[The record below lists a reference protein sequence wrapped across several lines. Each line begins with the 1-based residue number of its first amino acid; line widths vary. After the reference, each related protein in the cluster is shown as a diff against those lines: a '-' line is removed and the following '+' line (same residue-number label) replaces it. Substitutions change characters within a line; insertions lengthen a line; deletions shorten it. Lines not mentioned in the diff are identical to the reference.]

1 MNPIFKK
8 MNFKDQNRIL
18 VLFAPESF
26 HPEMADMEAY
36 CEVQSELKADQQ
48 YEYVLT
54 FATSVKQLTETMA
67 SLKDQFVADDPQ
79 LWVAYP
85 KKSSKKYQSDLNRDI
100 DWGPVGGQG
109 FEAVKQIAIDA
120 DWSALRFRQVRFIKT
135 LKRNPK
141 MIISEEGKK
150 KNQ

>member
-8 MNFKDQNRIL
+8 MNFKDQNSIL

-26 HPEMADMEAY
+26 HSEMADMEAY
-36 CEVQSELKADQQ
+36 CEVQTELKTDQQ
-48 YEYVLT
+48 YDYILT
-54 FATSVKQLTETMA
+54 FATSVKQLAETMA
-67 SLKDQFVADDPQ
+67 SLKDKFAADDPQ

-85 KKSSKKYQSDLNRDI
+85 KKSSKKYKSDINRDTG
-100 DWGPVGGQG
+100 WGPVGEQG
-109 FEAVKQIAIDA
+109 FEPVKQIAIDT

-141 MIISEEGKK
+141 MIIS
-150 KNQ
+150 

>member
-1 MNPIFKK
+1 MS
-8 MNFKDQNRIL
+8 FKDQKRIL

-26 HPEMADMEAY
+26 HPDMADMEAY
-36 CEVQSELKADQQ
+36 CEVLTEIQADQQ

-54 FATSVKQLTETMA
+54 FANSVKQLTETMA
-67 SLKDQFVADDPQ
+67 SLKDKFVADDPQ

-85 KKSSKKYQSDLNRDI
+85 KKSSKKYKSDINRDNG
-100 DWGPVGGQG
+100 WESVGEQA
-109 FEAVKQIAIDA
+109 FEPVKQIAIDT
-120 DWSALRFRQVRFIKT
+120 DWSALRFRQVRFIKS